1 MAPSELLSR
10 GGCLD
15 YYRVNDEPGL
25 SWLRRFAAKSV
36 HTAWLNPIPQEQWE
50 YTWGS
55 HTIRLIGREIPMF
68 PLTIDGLDAA
78 LHHLMA
84 PR

>member
-15 YYRVNDEPGL
+15 YYRTNQDPGIE
-25 SWLRRFAAKSV
+25 WLRRFAAKSP
-36 HTAWLNPIPQEQWE
+36 HIAWLNPIPRERWD

-55 HTIRLIGREIPMF
+55 HTIGLIRREIPMY
-68 PLTIDGLDAA
+68 PLTIDGLDEA